1 MLDGLQIPLQVPVQL
16 SETYRHLGEPPR
28 RAQPLCGDIE
38 GWGPMSPF
46 RWDFTPCF
54 LDVWIT
60 AVAVFGIVFGA
71 GAIAYLHR
79 RCPPQPVGKN
89 WHFYAKLV
97 STSAELP
104 KGPGHVEF
112 GRLTSDSL

>member
-1 MLDGLQIPLQVPVQL
+1 MLSGLQIPLQVPVQL
-16 SETYRHLGEPPR
+16 SETYGRLKEPHN

-79 RCPPQPVGKN
+79 RCAPQPVGRN

-97 STSAELP
+97 GTSAEFL
-104 KGPGHVEF
+104 KGSSHVDF
-112 GRLTSDSL
+112 RMLTNSSL

>member
-1 MLDGLQIPLQVPVQL
+1 
-16 SETYRHLGEPPR
+16 
-28 RAQPLCGDIE
+28 
-38 GWGPMSPF
+38 MSPF

-71 GAIAYLHR
+71 GAIWYLHQK
-79 RCPPQPVGKN
+79 CSPQPVGKN

-97 STSAELP
+97 GTSAACSKELA
-104 KGPGHVEF
+104 
-112 GRLTSDSL
+112 LSLSSADGQNSL